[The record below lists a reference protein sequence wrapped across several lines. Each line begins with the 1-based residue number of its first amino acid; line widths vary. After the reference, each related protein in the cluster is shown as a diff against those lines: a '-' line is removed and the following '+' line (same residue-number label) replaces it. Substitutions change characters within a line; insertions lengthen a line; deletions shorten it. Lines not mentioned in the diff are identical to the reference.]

1 MKVRY
6 IRIVRGAGT
15 FYGMV
20 FPDSGAVALY
30 EEGCYQSAPIVIE
43 TTMEALL
50 EIHGEMIS
58 GKEITEEEW
67 IDFMSD
73 HTRLVIDNRP
83 VKETE
88 EEIP

>member
-1 MKVRY
+1 MDVKY
-6 IRIVRGAGT
+6 IRIYRGAGT

-20 FPDSGAVALY
+20 FPDIAAVALY
-30 EEGCYQSAPIVIE
+30 EEGCYQPAPIVVK

-50 EIHGEMIS
+50 EIQGENIS
-58 GKEITEEEW
+58 GEEITEEEW

-83 VKETE
+83 TE
-88 EEIP
+88 EDIP

>member
-1 MKVRY
+1 VEVIY
-6 IRIVRGAGT
+6 IRIVRGVGT

-20 FPDSGAVALY
+20 FPDIGAVALY
-30 EEGCYQSAPIVIE
+30 EEGCYQRAPIVIE

-58 GKEITEEEW
+58 GEEITEEEW
-67 IDFMSD
+67 IDFMQD

-83 VKETE
+83 TE
-88 EEIP
+88 EDIP